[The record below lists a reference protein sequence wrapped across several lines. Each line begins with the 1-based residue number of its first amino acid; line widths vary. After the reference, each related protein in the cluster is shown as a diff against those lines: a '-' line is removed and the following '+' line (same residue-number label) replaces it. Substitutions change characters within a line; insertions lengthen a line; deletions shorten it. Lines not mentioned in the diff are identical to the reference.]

1 MEFSP
6 EKIKKVAKLA
16 KVELSESEVDIF
28 NQQFAA
34 ITKVI
39 NKLQEV
45 DTNGITPIH
54 NPSKNSALMRE
65 DRVTDGNYV
74 KDILTTA
81 PKHAFNCFVV
91 PKVIE

>member
-6 EKIKKVAKLA
+6 EKIKKIAKLA
-16 KVELSESEVDIF
+16 KVEISESEVEMF
-28 NQQFAA
+28 NQQFDG

-39 NKLQEV
+39 SKLQEV
-45 DTNGITPIH
+45 DTKGITPIH
-54 NPSKNSALMRE
+54 NPSKNTALMRE
-65 DRVTDGNYV
+65 DIVTDGNYV